1 MKVLIVCSGNAPNFN
16 FELSQ
21 AFIYEQIEAIKKQY
35 DICYDTFIIT
45 GKGIKGYLSNYK
57 SFKKIIN
64 KNNYD
69 LIHAH
74 NMPSGLFSR
83 LQLKLP
89 LVVTYHGSDINIK
102 RYRILSN
109 ILSILTS
116 HNILVSHKQRRKLL
130 FSCKIS
136 VIPCGI
142 NLDTF
147 FPIDSNIAKKTLK
160 FVNNKVYIL
169 FCSSFDIKVKNYQ
182 LAKDAIKILSEYEIE
197 IIELK
202 NKSREEVNLL
212 LNACNL
218 LLLTSL
224 SEGSPQIIKE
234 AMACN
239 CPIVATDVGDINEV
253 IENTEGCY
261 ITSFDSREVA
271 QKIHKAIQYS
281 KTKEKTMGR
290 ENVKHFDN
298 KNISNNINNIY
309 QRIGNQ

>member
-130 FSCKIS
+130 FS
-136 VIPCGI
+136 
-142 NLDTF
+142 
-147 FPIDSNIAKKTLK
+147 
-160 FVNNKVYIL
+160 
-169 FCSSFDIKVKNYQ
+169 
-182 LAKDAIKILSEYEIE
+182 
-197 IIELK
+197 
-202 NKSREEVNLL
+202 
-212 LNACNL
+212 
-218 LLLTSL
+218 
-224 SEGSPQIIKE
+224 
-234 AMACN
+234 
-239 CPIVATDVGDINEV
+239 
-253 IENTEGCY
+253 
-261 ITSFDSREVA
+261 
-271 QKIHKAIQYS
+271 
-281 KTKEKTMGR
+281 
-290 ENVKHFDN
+290 
-298 KNISNNINNIY
+298 
-309 QRIGNQ
+309 